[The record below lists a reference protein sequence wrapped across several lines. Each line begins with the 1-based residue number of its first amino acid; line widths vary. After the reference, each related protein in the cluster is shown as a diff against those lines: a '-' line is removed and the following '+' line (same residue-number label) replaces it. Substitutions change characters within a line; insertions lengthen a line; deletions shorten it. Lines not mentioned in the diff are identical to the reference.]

1 MRKLILQMQM
11 SVDGFVGSHQDDDWQ
26 LWGWGEHNKWDEEL
40 KRDFNLHFERLDTIL
55 LSRKMAEEGYLD
67 HWGKAAERYPAAPFY
82 AFAKRITE
90 LKKVVL
96 TDKLKT
102 SAWPRTDVRGGDL
115 GAAVTAMKAEAGG
128 DIGVFGGAGF
138 ASALIAAEVVDEFQ
152 LYINPAAL
160 GAGRRIFETSS
171 FRKLKLLNAKAYPSG
186 MVVSRYA
193 KAEAAHA

>member
-11 SVDGFVGSHQDDDWQ
+11 SVDGFVGSHKNDDWQ
-26 LWGWGEHNKWDEEL
+26 LWGWGEHSNWDDEL
-40 KRDFNLHFERLDTIL
+40 KRDFNLHFERIETIL
-55 LSRKMAEEGYLD
+55 LSRKMAEEGYLN
-67 HWGKAAERYPAAPFY
+67 HWAKAAQRYPTDPFY

-96 TDKLKT
+96 TDKLEK

-115 GAAVTAMKAEAGG
+115 GTAVMAMKSEAGG

-138 ASALIAAEVVDEFQ
+138 ASALIGAGLIDEFQ
-152 LYINPAAL
+152 LYINPAVL
-160 GAGRRIFETSS
+160 GAGTRIFGTSG

-193 KAEAAHA
+193 NA

>member
-26 LWGWGEHNKWDEEL
+26 LWGWGEHSKWDEEL
-40 KRDFNLHFERLDTIL
+40 KRDFNLHFERIETIL
-55 LSRKMAEEGYLD
+55 LSRKMAEEGYLN
-67 HWGKAAERYPAAPFY
+67 HWGKAARRFRADPFY

-90 LKKVVL
+90 LDKVVL
-96 TDKLKT
+96 TNKLKE

-115 GAAVTAMKAEAGG
+115 GTAVRAMKSEAGG

-138 ASALIAAEVVDEFQ
+138 ASALIEAGVVDEFQ
-152 LYINPAAL
+152 FYVNPAAL
-160 GAGRRIFETSS
+160 GAGTRIFEASG

>member
-11 SVDGFVGSHQDDDWQ
+11 SVDGFVGSHRNDDWQ
-26 LWGWGEHNKWDEEL
+26 VWGWGEHNRWDEEL
-40 KRDFNLHFERLDTIL
+40 KRDFNLHFERIETIL
-55 LSRKMAEEGYLD
+55 LSRKMAEEGYLN
-67 HWGKAAERYPAAPFY
+67 HWGKAATRYPADPFY

-115 GAAVTAMKAEAGG
+115 GNVVTAMKAEPGG

-138 ASALIAAEVVDEFQ
+138 AAALIGAGVIDEFQ
-152 LYINPAAL
+152 FYINPAVL
-160 GAGRRIFETSS
+160 GAGTRIFDASG
-171 FRKLKLLNAKAYPSG
+171 FRKLKLINAKAYPSG
-186 MVVSRYA
+186 IVVSRYGV
-193 KAEAAHA
+193 